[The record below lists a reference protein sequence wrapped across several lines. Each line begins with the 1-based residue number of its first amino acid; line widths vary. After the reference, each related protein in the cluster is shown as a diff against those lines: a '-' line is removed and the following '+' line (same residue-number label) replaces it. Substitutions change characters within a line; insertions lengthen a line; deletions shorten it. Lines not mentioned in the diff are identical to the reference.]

1 MRSVYRMVYFL
12 RTAVAGL
19 RTTAV
24 TSAVA
29 VATIAITLLLAG
41 IFTLVLGNMQDLLDR
56 FGAHL
61 QVTVYLEQGLDAAAQ
76 RELRDRAAA
85 LEGVESVEWISEKAA
100 LERFEAGVGA
110 KLGIRDA
117 LEGNPL
123 PASLEL
129 GLSKDVQSGEGAH
142 KVAEALGSLPGV
154 AEIGHGQQWIEGYAR
169 ALRVART
176 TGLALGVVLALA
188 TLLIVAN
195 TIRLAVYS
203 RRDEIAIQWL
213 VGAGRAFIAIPFLL
227 EGFLQGLLGGA
238 LALGLLLLLYSL
250 VLPGQTDG
258 LEFVLGYARPRFLS
272 GGELA
277 ALLTAGTFL
286 GGLGSASA
294 LAQGWQR

>member
-1 MRSVYRMVYFL
+1 MQSFYRMVYFV

-19 RTTAV
+19 RTTPI

-41 IFTLVLGNMQDLLDR
+41 IFTLVLGNMEDLLDR

-61 QVTVYLEQGLDAAAQ
+61 QVTVYLEQGLGSGAQ
-76 RELRDRAAA
+76 KELRDRAAA
-85 LEGVESVEWISEKAA
+85 LEGVESVALISEEAA

-129 GLSKDVQSGEGAH
+129 VLSEEAQSGEGARR
-142 KVAEALGSLPGV
+142 VAAALGSLPGV
-154 AEIGHGQQWIEGYAR
+154 AEIGEGQQWVEGYAR

-176 TGLALGVVLALA
+176 TALALGVVLALA

-213 VGAGRAFIAIPFLL
+213 VGAGRTFLAIPFLL
-227 EGFLQGLLGGA
+227 EGVLQGLLGGA

-250 VLPGQTDG
+250 VLPGQAEG
-258 LEFVLGYARPRFLS
+258 LEFVLGYTRPRFLS
-272 GGELA
+272 GGELV

>member
-1 MRSVYRMVYFL
+1 MRSVYRMIYFL

-195 TIRLAVYS
+195 TIRLA
-203 RRDEIAIQWL
+203 IQWL

-250 VLPGQTDG
+250 VLPGQADG

>member
-1 MRSVYRMVYFL
+1 MRSFYRMIYFV
-12 RTAVAGL
+12 RSAVAGL
-19 RTTAV
+19 RTTPV

-41 IFTLVLGNMQDLLDR
+41 IFTLVLGNMEDLLDR

-61 QVTVYLEQGLDAAAQ
+61 QVTVYLEHGLDGEAQ
-76 RELRDRAAA
+76 KELRDRAAA
-85 LEGVESVEWISEKAA
+85 LEGVESVELISEETA

-129 GLSKDVQSGEGAH
+129 GLSEEAQSGEGARR
-142 KVAEALGSLPGV
+142 VAAALGSLPGV
-154 AEIGHGQQWIEGYAR
+154 AEIGHGQQWVEGYAR

-176 TGLALGVVLALA
+176 TALALGVVLALA

-213 VGAGRAFIAIPFLL
+213 VGAGRTFIAVPFLL
-227 EGFLQGLLGGA
+227 EGVLQGLLGGV

-250 VLPGQTDG
+250 VLPGQADG